1 VPRIDVIV
9 PDSSAPGFDWNVR
22 QWNSNLIGSVIV
34 PHTGRGGL
42 PPPKVQSLG
51 FRNLTAGPGLT
62 AAIARC
68 QGDLV
73 IFLLSSQRIS
83 LAPGALDRFLEV
95 ALDTG
100 AGLLYADFHVAS
112 EKGGGTVECPVIDYQ
127 LGSVRDDFDFGPL
140 VFLSR
145 RSIDSALRRHGPL
158 DEGRWSAFYDLRLKI
173 STDSRIVRIPE
184 PLCSTL
190 DSEDQGAE
198 ERLFHYLRPENQ
210 RAQLEMERVLTAH
223 LKRIGA
229 FLGPRFEKIRPSGL
243 PKTASVIIPV
253 KDREKTIGDAVRS
266 ALAQETDFDFNVIV
280 VDNHSTDRTPEI
292 LDGLAGTDD
301 RLVRLVPPRKDLQI
315 GGCWNEAI
323 RSPWCGTYAVQL
335 DSDDLYAGPKALQT
349 MVDFFGEGDY
359 AMVVGA
365 YRTADLLQREIPP
378 GVVDHRE
385 WTREN
390 GRNNLL
396 RVNGL
401 GAPRAFFAP
410 LVRRH
415 PFPNV
420 SYGEDYAMGLR
431 LSRYYQIGRIF
442 EPVYVCRRWE
452 GNSDA
457 GLSRETANRHNLYKD
472 RLRTLEILARQQMN
486 RGGV

>member
-1 VPRIDVIV
+1 
-9 PDSSAPGFDWNVR
+9 
-22 QWNSNLIGSVIV
+22 
-34 PHTGRGGL
+34 
-42 PPPKVQSLG
+42 
-51 FRNLTAGPGLT
+51 
-62 AAIARC
+62 
-68 QGDLV
+68 
-73 IFLLSSQRIS
+73 
-83 LAPGALDRFLEV
+83 
-95 ALDTG
+95 
-100 AGLLYADFHVAS
+100 
-112 EKGGGTVECPVIDYQ
+112 
-127 LGSVRDDFDFGPL
+127 
-140 VFLSR
+140 
-145 RSIDSALRRHGPL
+145 
-158 DEGRWSAFYDLRLKI
+158 
-173 STDSRIVRIPE
+173 
-184 PLCSTL
+184 
-190 DSEDQGAE
+190 
-198 ERLFHYLRPENQ
+198 
-210 RAQLEMERVLTAH
+210 
-223 LKRIGA
+223 
-229 FLGPRFEKIRPSGL
+229 
-243 PKTASVIIPV
+243 
-253 KDREKTIGDAVRS
+253 VRS

-349 MVDFFGEGDY
+349 MVVFFGEGDY

-420 SYGEDYAMGLR
+420 SYGEDYAVGLR